1 MSSKRTAP
9 KVAIVLDTNC
19 LYTEA
24 ADKLVC
30 QDISDFILQ
39 EVPTLGVEITWHL
52 PSVVKAERRHQMLE
66 RARKLLPN
74 LQKLENLLGHALG
87 INEEVLVSRV
97 DEAIRRQA
105 ELHKIA
111 E

>member
-66 RARKLLPN
+66 RARKLL
-74 LQKLENLLGHALG
+74 LACTRFRRH
-87 INEEVLVSRV
+87 RV
-97 DEAIRRQA
+97 RCFDGAGGRSWKDGSLRGSSSLRLCA
-105 ELHKIA
+105 
-111 E
+111 